1 MGGANV
7 AILYHG
13 STTADEAAQTL
24 ASKYNVK
31 ASAHKVNVTHSE
43 EVEVAVDKVVSD
55 FNGRLDVFIANSGI
69 ACMYP
74 ISLSLSFSL
83 ARKVILAR
91 NVSQYTRCSASLPIA
106 HEISFV
112 PRE

>member
-1 MGGANV
+1 MK
-7 AILYHG
+7 G
-13 STTADEAAQTL
+13 SVEVSAFTDVD
-24 ASKYNVK
+24 SSV

-106 HEISFV
+106 DEISFV

>member
-1 MGGANV
+1 
-7 AILYHG
+7 LKG
-13 STTADEAAQTL
+13 SVEVSAFTDVD
-24 ASKYNVK
+24 SSV

-74 ISLSLSFSL
+74 ISLSLFFSCQKSNPGPQCITIYPL
-83 ARKVILAR
+83 L
-91 NVSQYTRCSASLPIA
+91 CFAS
-106 HEISFV
+106 H
-112 PRE
+112 R